1 MPATAVSPLTDEIYI
16 INLQLTSY
24 SLEYSLMVQSY
35 NKPTPSGSVL
45 LFVGED
51 GFGVGWEPCSRREA
65 RPVEPV
71 VLRIGVEIVGSKGKG
86 PID

>member
-1 MPATAVSPLTDEIYI
+1 MF
-16 INLQLTSY
+16 
-24 SLEYSLMVQSY
+24 QSY
-35 NKPTPSGSVL
+35 NRPTPSGSVL

-51 GFGVGWEPCSRREA
+51 GFVEEDDFEEDRTRRGP

-86 PID
+86 PKV